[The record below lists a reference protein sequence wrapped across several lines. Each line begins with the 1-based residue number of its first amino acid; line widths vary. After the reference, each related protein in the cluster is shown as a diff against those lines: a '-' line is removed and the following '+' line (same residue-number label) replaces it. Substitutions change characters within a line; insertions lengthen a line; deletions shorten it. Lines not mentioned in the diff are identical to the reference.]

1 MMSRFDGYEDYKF
14 VAEFYDL
21 AYEQQIHNNQ
31 DIDFFTSYSIEAN
44 GPTLELGCGTGRILI
59 PTAKSGCQITGL
71 DLSPYMLK
79 VCQDKLSQ
87 QPREVQEQVRLIH
100 GNMTS
105 FKTGEKYH
113 LITIPFRPFQH
124 LISIEEQK
132 ACLECTHQHLV
143 SDGFIIFDVFHP
155 FPPRLVPNSKYT
167 TEIEDVP
174 EIKLPDGRKFSR
186 TVRTAAFHRD
196 QQYNDIEII
205 YYVTHPNGQTERLV
219 QSFPMRYFYRYEI
232 EHLLSLCGFRVVNLY
247 GDFDKSEF
255 IDSSPE
261 MIFIAQKK

>member
-1 MMSRFDGYEDYKF
+1 
-14 VAEFYDL
+14 
-21 AYEQQIHNNQ
+21 
-31 DIDFFTSYSIEAN
+31 
-44 GPTLELGCGTGRILI
+44 
-59 PTAKSGCQITGL
+59 
-71 DLSPYMLK
+71 
-79 VCQDKLSQ
+79 
-87 QPREVQEQVRLIH
+87 VQEQVRLIH

-132 ACLECTHQHLV
+132 ACLECTYQHLV

-155 FPPRLVPNSKYT
+155 FPPRLVPDSKYT

-174 EIKLPDGRKFSR
+174 EIKLPDGRKFRR

-205 YYVTHPNGQTERLV
+205 YYVTHPNDQTERLV

-232 EHLLSLCGFRVVNLY
+232 EHLLSLCGFRVVDLY

-255 IDSSPE
+255 IDNSPE
-261 MIFIAQKK
+261 MIFVAQKK